1 MNGFSKDM
9 KKKKKK
15 KKDMRGRGGG
25 GGGYVWGCL
34 VTNESLRV
42 PGQS

>member
-9 KKKKKK
+9 
-15 KKDMRGRGGG
+15 RGGG

-34 VTNESLRV
+34 VRNESLRV